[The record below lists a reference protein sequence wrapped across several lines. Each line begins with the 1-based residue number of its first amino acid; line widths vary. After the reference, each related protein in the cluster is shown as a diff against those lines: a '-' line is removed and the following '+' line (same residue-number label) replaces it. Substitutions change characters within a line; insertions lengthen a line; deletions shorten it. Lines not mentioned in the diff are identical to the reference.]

1 VLSSVF
7 LRIACYNQ
15 VMDHVIGVDLG
26 GTQLRAALINSA
38 GSLLAHT
45 RAASLVG
52 EGPLP
57 TADRIA
63 ALAAQ
68 VAGALPAGSVISGL
82 GLGAPGPLDP
92 VSGVVMAPPNLPG
105 WYDVPLRDLVQ
116 ERVGMPV
123 VLGNDANAAALA
135 EWRFGAG
142 VGTRNLV
149 YVTVSTGIGGGVIND
164 GRLLLGRLGAAAE
177 LGFLILDADTGLG
190 WEELASGTALGRA
203 AATAMANS
211 PDSLLHTL
219 ASAQTVTAV
228 HVAQAAARGDALAVA
243 LMQRE
248 ARLLGLG
255 FASVLHAFSPDILVV
270 GGGVVTEN
278 PDLLD
283 QARTVAYGRAMCAL
297 YTDVPIVPARLGDQA
312 GVLGAAALFWH
323 AAED

>member
-1 VLSSVF
+1 ME
-7 LRIACYNQ
+7 Y
-15 VMDHVIGVDLG
+15 VIGVDLG
-26 GTQLRAALINSA
+26 GTQLRAALIA
-38 GSLLAHT
+38 FDGTIVAHM
-45 RAASLVG
+45 RVASLVA
-52 EGPLP
+52 EGPAP

-68 VAGALPAGSVISGL
+68 VAAALPAGGQIRGL

-92 VSGVVMAPPNLPG
+92 VSGIVMAPPNLPG
-105 WYDVPLRDLVQ
+105 WYDVPLQALVQ

-177 LGFLILDADTGLG
+177 LGFLILDADSGLG

-203 AATAMANS
+203 AAAAMPAH
-211 PDSLLHTL
+211 PTSLLNAL
-219 ASAQTVTAV
+219 AAPEAVSAV
-228 HVAQAAARGDALAVA
+228 HVAQAAAQGDALALR
-243 LMQRE
+243 LMERE

-255 FASVLHAFSPDILVV
+255 FASVLHAFSPDMLVV
-270 GGGVVTEN
+270 GGSVVTAN
-278 PDLLD
+278 PTLLD
-283 QARTVAYGRAMCAL
+283 EARQVAYSHAMCAL
-297 YTDVPIVPARLGDQA
+297 YTEVPIVPARLGDQS

-323 AAED
+323 DLEG

>member
-1 VLSSVF
+1 
-7 LRIACYNQ
+7 
-15 VMDHVIGVDLG
+15 MEHVIGIDLG
-26 GTQLRAALINSA
+26 GTQLRAALIASD
-38 GSLLAHT
+38 GTILAHT

-52 EGPLP
+52 EGPMR

-63 ALAAQ
+63 VLAAQ
-68 VAGALPAGSVISGL
+68 VAAALPAGGQIRGL

-92 VSGVVMAPPNLPG
+92 VSGIVMAPPNLPG
-105 WYDVPLRDLVQ
+105 WYDVPLRALVR
-116 ERVGMPV
+116 ERVGMEV

-177 LGFLILDADTGLG
+177 LGFLILDADGGLS

-203 AATAMANS
+203 AAAAMREQA
-211 PDSLLHTL
+211 DSLLHTL
-219 ASAQTVTAV
+219 ATPESVTAV
-228 HVAQAAARGDALAVA
+228 HVAQAAAQSDALATR
-243 LMQRE
+243 LMDRE

-255 FASVLHAFSPDILVV
+255 FASVLHAFSPEILVV

-278 PDLLD
+278 PQLLD
-283 QARTVAYGRAMCAL
+283 QARAIAYTRAMCAL
-297 YTDVPIVPARLGDQA
+297 YTEVPIVPAQLGDLA

-323 AAED
+323 EIED